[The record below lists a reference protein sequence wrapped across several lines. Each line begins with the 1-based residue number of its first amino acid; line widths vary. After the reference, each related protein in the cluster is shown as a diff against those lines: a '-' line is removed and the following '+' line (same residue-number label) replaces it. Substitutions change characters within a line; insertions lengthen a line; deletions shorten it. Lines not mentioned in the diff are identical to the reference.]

1 MSLLRHYRR
10 LAEIRRENPA
20 FANLRPTFS
29 EAAGTRLVMSWGDEL
44 LLMMNAGDTDEHFL
58 LSETGFDL
66 MREVEVG
73 KGSILLKPRSA
84 ILLKRR

>member
-1 MSLLRHYRR
+1 
-10 LAEIRRENPA
+10 
-20 FANLRPTFS
+20 
-29 EAAGTRLVMSWGDEL
+29 
-44 LLMMNAGDTDEHFL
+44 MMNAGDVDEHFL
-58 LSETGFDL
+58 LSEKGFDL